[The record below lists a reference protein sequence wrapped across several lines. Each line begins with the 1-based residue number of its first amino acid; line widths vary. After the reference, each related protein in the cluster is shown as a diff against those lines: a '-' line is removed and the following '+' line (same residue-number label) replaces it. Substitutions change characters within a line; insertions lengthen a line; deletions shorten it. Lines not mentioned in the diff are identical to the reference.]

1 MRAEVRTRSVVLTR
15 EDPKLATL
23 LGERGASV
31 VTLQCVRREPVDG
44 AALRAALATLAARD
58 VLVLTSPAGVDAV
71 AGTIDLRAVPCPIAV
86 IGRATGERLRLHGR
100 IADRVASAPNGA
112 ALGRELPLPEGE
124 VVLARSDRALA
135 DLPEALR
142 ARGARVREVIAY
154 RTHADARGDASA
166 ARDALRSDGAAVVV
180 TSPSALEGLVAAVG
194 AEPVRCAVVVAIG
207 PTTARAIERLLHVVP
222 RVAEEPT
229 AEAIADALWE
239 ERDVAHR

>member
-1 MRAEVRTRSVVLTR
+1 
-15 EDPKLATL
+15 
-23 LGERGASV
+23 

-71 AGTIDLRAVPCPIAV
+71 AGAIDLRAVPCPIAV
-86 IGRATGERLRLHGR
+86 IGRATADRLDGHGR
-100 IADRVASAPNGA
+100 IADRVASASNGA
-112 ALGRELPLPEGE
+112 ALGRELPLPAGE

-180 TSPSALEGLVAAVG
+180 TSPSALDALVAAVG

-222 RVAEEPT
+222 RVAEAPT
-229 AEAIADALWE
+229 AEAIADALSE
-239 ERDVAHR
+239 GRDVAHR